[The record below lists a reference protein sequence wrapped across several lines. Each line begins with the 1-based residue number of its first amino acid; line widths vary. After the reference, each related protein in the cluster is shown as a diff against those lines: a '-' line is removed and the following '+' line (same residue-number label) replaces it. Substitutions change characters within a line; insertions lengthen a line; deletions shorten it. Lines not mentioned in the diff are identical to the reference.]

1 MFTRVFLDEEVV
13 VTNPLLELTGI
24 SKSFPGVKALQ
35 NVEFTLGAG
44 EVLVLVGENGA
55 GKSTLMK
62 ILSGIYQRD
71 EGTIRVDGR
80 EVEIPTPA
88 VAQSLGI
95 SIIHQEMNLMPDL
108 TVAQNIFIGRE
119 PRVLGMI
126 QEGKLNRQTSE
137 LLNRLGINVNPRQ
150 RVGDM
155 TVAGQQMVEIA
166 KALSYDA
173 RVLIMDEPTS
183 ALTDTEVET
192 LFELIENL
200 REKGTGVVYISHR
213 MEELK
218 RLADRVVVL
227 RDGQYIG
234 QLDREEIDVP
244 TIIEMMVGRQIK
256 SDVRP
261 PERDFSD
268 AETILRVDGLS
279 TKSLLKDV
287 GFELK
292 KGEILGFAGLM
303 GAGRTETARALIGA
317 DPKVAGDVEIHGR
330 PVKIRQPSDAVKHG
344 IGYLS
349 EDRKGI
355 GLLLEQSVAA
365 NTVLASLDKFNRFG
379 IMQDGKSKRVAGEYV
394 NDLKTKTPST
404 QQMVK
409 LLSGGNQQKV
419 VLAKWLVRDTD
430 ILIVD
435 EPTRGIDVGAKEE
448 IYSLL
453 EGLAAEGKSII
464 VISSELPELLRI
476 ADRIVVMASGEIRG
490 ELLNAD
496 ATQNRIMDY
505 ATQIAEEGE
514 LTL

>member
-1 MFTRVFLDEEVV
+1 MA
-13 VTNPLLELTGI
+13 NSLLELTGI

-35 NVEFTLGAG
+35 GVQFSLNAG

-71 EGTIRVDGR
+71 EGTILVDGKQ
-80 EVEIPTPA
+80 VEIPNPA
-88 VAQSLGI
+88 VAQALGI

-108 TVAQNIFIGRE
+108 TVAQNIYIGRE
-119 PRVLGMI
+119 PRFMGII

-137 LLNRLGINVNPRQ
+137 LLKRLGINLNPKK
-150 RVGDM
+150 RVGDL

-183 ALTDTEVET
+183 ALTDAEVET

-234 QLDREEIDVP
+234 KLDREEISIP

-261 PERDFSD
+261 PVRDFSD
-268 AETILRVDGLS
+268 AETVLRVHGLS
-279 TKSLLKDV
+279 TKALLKDV

-292 KGEILGFAGLM
+292 RGEILGFAGLM

-317 DPKVAGDVEIHGR
+317 DPKSAGEIEVHGKAVR
-330 PVKIRQPSDAVKHG
+330 IRQPSDAVKQG

-355 GLLLEQSVAA
+355 GLLLEQSVTS
-365 NTVLASLDKFNRFG
+365 NTVLASLDKFNQLG
-379 IMQDGKSKRVAGEYV
+379 VMQDGKSKRVAQRYV
-394 NDLKTKTPST
+394 EDLKTKTPST

-453 EGLAAEGKSII
+453 EALAADGKSII

-476 ADRIVVMASGEIRG
+476 ADRVIVMASGEIRG

>member
-1 MFTRVFLDEEVV
+1 MTK
-13 VTNPLLELTGI
+13 PLLELTGI

-35 NVEFTLGAG
+35 GVEFTLNRG

-71 EGTIRVDGR
+71 EGTILVDG
-80 EVEIPTPA
+80 EQVEIPGPSA
-88 VAQSLGI
+88 AQALGI

-119 PRVLGMI
+119 PSVAGIIR
-126 QEGKLNRQTSE
+126 EGALNKQASE
-137 LLNRLGINVNPRQ
+137 LLTSLGINISAKT
-150 RVGDM
+150 RVGDL

-166 KALSYDA
+166 KALSYDS

-183 ALTDTEVET
+183 ALTDNEVET
-192 LFELIENL
+192 LFELIESL
-200 REKGTGVVYISHR
+200 REKGTGIVYISHR

-227 RDGQYIG
+227 RDGEYIG
-234 QLDREEIDVP
+234 QLDRDQIDVP
-244 TIIEMMVGRQIK
+244 TIIEMMVGRQIN
-256 SDVRP
+256 SEQRP
-261 PERDFSD
+261 EAKDFSQ
-268 AETILRVDGLS
+268 AETVLKVTGLS
-279 TKSLLKDV
+279 TKALLRDV

-303 GAGRTETARALIGA
+303 GAGRTETARAVIGA
-317 DPKVAGDVEIHGR
+317 DSRTSGEIEVHGKR
-330 PVKIRQPSDAVKHG
+330 VRISQPADAVRSG

-349 EDRKGI
+349 EDRKGV
-355 GLLLEQSVAA
+355 GLLLDQNVWQ
-365 NTVLASLDKFNRFG
+365 NTALASLDKFNVG
-379 IMQDGKSKRVAGEYV
+379 GMMNDAKAKQVAEAYV
-394 NDLKTKTPST
+394 KDLRTKTPSVN
-404 QQMVK
+404 QPVK

-448 IYSLL
+448 IYRLL
-453 EGLAAEGKSII
+453 ERLASEGKSII

-476 ADRIVVMASGEIRG
+476 ADRIVVMASGRITG
-490 ELLNAD
+490 ELTNED
-496 ATQNRIMDY
+496 ASQNRIMDY
-505 ATQIAEEGE
+505 ATKIAEEGE